1 MNYLKKLTFIT
12 LFLAIGIVSSM
23 AQASLTFNQTFSTLN
38 ATTLELQLNSENIQI
53 KSTKGSRIIVEA
65 AVTLSSP
72 NYNLLEFMHKSGRY
86 ELKQQLDTNRKVLIL
101 SLKRINSAMVIKG
114 EEIQE
119 TINYTIYLPNTIKYT
134 AEKVEG

>member
-38 ATTLELQLNSENIQI
+38 ATTLELQLNSENIQV
-53 KSTKGSRIIVEA
+53 KPTKGSRIIVEA

>member
-1 MNYLKKLTFIT
+1 MNYLKQLTLIT
-12 LFLAIGIVSSM
+12 LFLLIGITSSM

-38 ATTLELQLNSENIQI
+38 ATALELQLNSQNIQI

-65 AVTLSSP
+65 AVKLSSP

-86 ELKQQLDTNRKVLIL
+86 ELKQQLDANRKVLTL
-101 SLKRINSAMVIKG
+101 SLKRLNSVMVIKG

-119 TINYTIYLPNTIKYT
+119 TIDYTIYLPNTIKYI
-134 AEKVEG
+134 AEQIEG

>member
-1 MNYLKKLTFIT
+1 MNYLKQLTLIT
-12 LFLAIGIVSSM
+12 LFLLIGITSSM

-38 ATTLELQLNSENIQI
+38 ATALELQLNSQNIQI

-65 AVTLSSP
+65 AVKLSSP

-86 ELKQQLDTNRKVLIL
+86 ELKQQLDTNRKVLTL
-101 SLKRINSAMVIKG
+101 SLKRLNSVMVIKG

-119 TINYTIYLPNTIKYT
+119 TIDYTIYLPNTIKYI
-134 AEKVEG
+134 AEQVEG